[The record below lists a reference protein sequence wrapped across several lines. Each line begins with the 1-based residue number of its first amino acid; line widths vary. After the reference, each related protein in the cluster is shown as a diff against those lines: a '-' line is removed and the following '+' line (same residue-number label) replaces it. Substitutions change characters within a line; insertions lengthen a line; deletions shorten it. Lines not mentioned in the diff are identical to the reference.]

1 MNIPP
6 RAASRV
12 KEYPIRG
19 QNVSPLFKAHH
30 AGSRNDQ
37 VSRQKSL
44 EEITEKLDRKK
55 QTEEWLRE
63 YSLDKRE
70 QTKA

>member
-1 MNIPP
+1 M
-6 RAASRV
+6 
-12 KEYPIRG
+12 RG
-19 QNVSPLFKAHH
+19 QNNSPLFKAQP
-30 AGSRNDQ
+30 GTRNDQ

-44 EEITEKLDRKK
+44 EDINEKLDRKK

-70 QTKA
+70 QNKA